1 MWKRIKD
8 TTYFLSFSND
18 REYEICVTDY
28 VGVWTSFYSEKAFVA
43 QLKESNDGL
52 EMEDS
57 EFVQKGVYL
66 LTNLD
71 NLKKFGIESKENGK
85 SLFITL
91 TISLGFLFNF
101 ECKLLKGS
109 EELYF
114 QKVTRPL
121 LNVICDI
128 RESETELRR
137 LLVRKDKQI
146 EEYKSEGGE
155 IVLRN
160 LKTVPFNDEEHVQKY
175 REYEKQFG
183 ACNKSP
189 TFIKEVIELLEKNVL
204 KQKPA
209 VRPEPAPKIKIEAG
223 PSTKIVPG
231 PSIKMEPDTTVL
243 TEPDPP
249 VKQETTE
256 ETNAQVVTASVS
268 FKQEIKRETLR
279 AHVPRKRSRF
289 NF

>member
-1 MWKRIKD
+1 M
-8 TTYFLSFSND
+8 
-18 REYEICVTDY
+18 
-28 VGVWTSFYSEKAFVA
+28 
-43 QLKESNDGL
+43 
-52 EMEDS
+52 
-57 EFVQKGVYL
+57 
-66 LTNLD
+66 
-71 NLKKFGIESKENGK
+71 
-85 SLFITL
+85 
-91 TISLGFLFNF
+91 
-101 ECKLLKGS
+101 
-109 EELYF
+109 YF

-155 IVLRN
+155 IVLRH

-175 REYEKQFG
+175 RAYEEQFG

-189 TFIKEVIELLEKNVL
+189 TFIKEVIELLERNVL

-209 VRPEPAPKIKIEAG
+209 VHPEPAPKIKIEAG

-249 VKQETTE
+249 VKQESTE